1 MDKNVFAVDLLWLR
15 VGKNGGS
22 ETFIRNVLDGMRE
35 TDREFEAVLL
45 VARDNKHSFKHYSED
60 KRFITHECPIDSSSN
75 RKRLAWQNLHLR
87 DTLKNMGIKK
97 CFEPIYS
104 VPFIRT
110 RGVEFYTVIHDLQAK
125 HFPSYFSRSRR
136 MFMDYSWK
144 NSIKRSKR
152 IIAISDF
159 SKKDITTHYPSSAKK
174 IIRIYNPISV
184 RDVDEDICKNTID
197 DLGIASN
204 GFFLCISSLLPH
216 KNLKT
221 IIRMMTL
228 RDDDTK
234 LIIVGVG
241 GALEGEL
248 KKLII
253 ERELTHKVQILSYIS
268 DERRDALYKKCSIF
282 LFPSIFEGFGM
293 PPVEAMLMDKP
304 VITTKYTS
312 IPEVTRGEAVYVD
325 DASDEDE
332 WNDKINKVLFEKHTL
347 GATQKTISSA
357 SNPYSKGK
365 IALQYLDL
373 LSEQ

>member
-45 VARDNKHSFKHYSED
+45 VAQDNGDSFKHYSED
-60 KRFITHECPIDSSSN
+60 KRFIIHECPIDSLN
-75 RKRLAWQNLHLR
+75 NKKRLAWQNLHLR
-87 DTLKNMGIKK
+87 DTLKKMGIKK

-110 RGVEFYTVIHDLQAK
+110 KGVDFYTVIHDLQAK
-125 HFPSYFSRSRR
+125 HFPSYFSKSRR
-136 MFMDYSWK
+136 VFMDYSWR
-144 NSIKRSKR
+144 NSIRRSKR

-159 SKKDITTHYPSSAKK
+159 AKEDITTHYPSSAKK

-184 RDVDEDICKNTID
+184 REIDEDICKEAIN
-197 DLGIASN
+197 DLGIISN

-221 IIRMMTL
+221 IIRMMAL

-234 LIIVGVG
+234 LVIVGVG
-241 GALEGEL
+241 GALETEL
-248 KKLII
+248 REMI
-253 ERELTHKVQILSYIS
+253 EEKGLTHKVQILSYIS
-268 DERRDALYKKCSIF
+268 DEKRDALYKKCSIF

-304 VITTKYTS
+304 VITTRCTS
-312 IPEVTRGEAVYVD
+312 IPEVTRGEAIYVD
-325 DASDEDE
+325 DASNEEE
-332 WNDKINKVLFEKHTL
+332 WNDKTNKVLL
-347 GATQKTISSA
+347 GKLTPEITQRTISSS
-357 SNPYSKGK
+357 SNPYSKK
-365 IALQYLDL
+365 KAALQYLDL
-373 LSEQ
+373 LSEK